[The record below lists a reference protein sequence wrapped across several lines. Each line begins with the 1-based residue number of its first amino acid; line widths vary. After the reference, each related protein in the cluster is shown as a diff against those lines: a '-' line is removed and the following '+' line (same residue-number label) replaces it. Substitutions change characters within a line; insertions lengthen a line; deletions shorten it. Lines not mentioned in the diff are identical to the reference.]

1 MYIHTYY
8 IHYVS
13 PFPLSH
19 SYISFLYIYNT
30 VFLQIIIQ
38 FYPVHQVHNAITFQI
53 QTLTMEKSKISISY
67 QYTIYTAKMNF
78 LKVFYKVYVNTLC
91 QFFFP
96 FQIILIQS
104 SLFLTIVFCIVYES
118 SQILFIFS
126 KIMLPFFGLFFV
138 FKGYC
143 CIKFF
148 KNVSFVQCYYI
159 VQSRARIQ
167 ILFCGG
173 SIV

>member
-1 MYIHTYY
+1 MYIHIIY
-8 IHYVS
+8 ILFLHFHCHS
-13 PFPLSH
+13 PKSA
-19 SYISFLYIYNT
+19 FLYIYNT
-30 VFLQIIIQ
+30 VFLQIVIQ

-67 QYTIYTAKMNF
+67 QYTIYTAKINF
-78 LKVFYKVYVNTLC
+78 LKVFYKVYVKTVPI
-91 QFFFP
+91 FFL

-104 SLFLTIVFCIVYES
+104 SLFLTIIFCIVYEF

-126 KIMLPFFGLFFV
+126 KIMLPFFVLFFV

-148 KNVSFVQCYYI
+148 KNVFFVQCYYI
-159 VQSRARIQ
+159 VQSHVWIQ
-167 ILFCGG
+167 IFFCGG
-173 SIV
+173 SVE